1 MSVDLN
7 PAALYARLALRA
19 PGRVS
24 IVGDDDTGLTVTQ
37 VQSAVAALATRLGG
51 VGVTRGD
58 RVAYA
63 GRNSPCLLVTYL
75 ATTHLGAVF
84 VPLNFRLAEA
94 EVTATLAHCEPR
106 VVVAEPDLA
115 EVYRRA
121 AARSATAC
129 TVIGSDQAMTPVEL
143 GPVPPRPE
151 LGQDDLAVIMY
162 TSGTSGR
169 PKGVCL
175 THGNLFWSSRNVAE
189 VFDTRPDDTTLAV
202 APMFHIG
209 GLNSFALATLQR
221 GGTVL
226 VRRSFDA
233 QRCLE
238 DLTTRATS
246 VFGVPAMFVV
256 IARQPSFATADL
268 SGVRAAIVGG
278 APVPGGLLAA
288 YAERGMPL
296 QASWGM
302 TETAPSSTVL
312 PASCI
317 AAKPCS
323 AGVPLPYTTIKVA
336 ETTGAEVESGTVG
349 ELWVRGPN
357 VTPGY
362 WRDEAAT
369 RAALTGDGWLR
380 SGDLATRD
388 ADGCVTV
395 VGRVSEVINTGG
407 EKVIPSEVEE
417 ALVGLPGVTEVCVVG
432 TPHPDWGETV
442 VAVVECPDGDG
453 PDLGQ
458 VRDLGGRS
466 IARYKLP
473 TRVLVVD
480 ALPRTASS
488 KVDRRAVKALALA

>member
-19 PGRVS
+19 PDRVS
-24 IVGDDDTGLTVTQ
+24 IVDDDDTGMTVTQ
-37 VQSAVAALATRLGG
+37 VQSAVAALATRLAE

-58 RVAYA
+58 RVAHA

-94 EVTATLAHCEPR
+94 EVAATLAHCDPL
-106 VVVAEPDLA
+106 VVVAERDLA
-115 EVYRRA
+115 EVYRRVT
-121 AARSATAC
+121 ARSGTPCA
-129 TVIGSDQAMTPVEL
+129 VIDSARAMAPA
-143 GPVPPRPE
+143 GPDPVPPRPE

-175 THGNLFWSSRNVAE
+175 THGNLFWSSRNIAE
-189 VFDTRPDDTTLAV
+189 VFDTRPDDVTLAV

-226 VRRSFDA
+226 IRRSFDA
-233 QRCLE
+233 ERCLQ

-246 VFGVPAMFVV
+246 VFGVPAMYVA
-256 IARQPSFATADL
+256 IARRPGFATADL

-278 APVPGGLLAA
+278 APVPRGLLAA

-312 PASCI
+312 PASCVG
-317 AAKPCS
+317 AKPCS
-323 AGVPLPYTTIKVA
+323 AGVPL
-336 ETTGAEVESGTVG
+336 
-349 ELWVRGPN
+349 
-357 VTPGY
+357 
-362 WRDEAAT
+362 
-369 RAALTGDGWLR
+369 ALHDDR
-380 SGDLATRD
+380 
-388 ADGCVTV
+388 
-395 VGRVSEVINTGG
+395 
-407 EKVIPSEVEE
+407 
-417 ALVGLPGVTEVCVVG
+417 
-432 TPHPDWGETV
+432 
-442 VAVVECPDGDG
+442 
-453 PDLGQ
+453 
-458 VRDLGGRS
+458 GGR
-466 IARYKLP
+466 RH
-473 TRVLVVD
+473 RRRGRD
-480 ALPRTASS
+480 R
-488 KVDRRAVKALALA
+488 DGRRAVGARPERHPRLLA